1 MQLTVGKFFLLV
13 PGVYGDESGC
23 SSRGSKRDKVC
34 RSVSLSSAWRP
45 TGFKPLRAAISTVRG
60 RVQRGGGGGGG
71 GGGGKE
77 VCGGRATANSE
88 HSNSDIQ
95 MLSAE

>member
-1 MQLTVGKFFLLV
+1 MAADWIQTS
-13 PGVYGDESGC
+13 PGCDINSQGEGTA
-23 SSRGSKRDKVC
+23 G
-34 RSVSLSSAWRP
+34 
-45 TGFKPLRAAISTVRG
+45 GRG
-60 RVQRGGGGGGG
+60 RG